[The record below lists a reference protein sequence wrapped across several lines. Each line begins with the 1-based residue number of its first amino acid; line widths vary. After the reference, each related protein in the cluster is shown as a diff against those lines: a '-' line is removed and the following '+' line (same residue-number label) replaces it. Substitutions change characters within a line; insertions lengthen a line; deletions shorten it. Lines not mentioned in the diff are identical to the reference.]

1 MSFAQ
6 ANTARTQAAQP
17 PVSFGAASRAAG
29 VEQRG
34 QRRARANW
42 ASRLINAAGTVNTG
56 RVCDVSEGGF
66 GLLSPVNMSVGSMLE
81 VALAVPMDKDGKRS
95 VPVRC
100 RVRVVFCAF
109 VGAQSRL
116 GVQFIALPMA
126 TRIAIRQYVLSHA

>member
-1 MSFAQ
+1 MSSLAD
-6 ANTARTQAAQP
+6 AAKP
-17 PVSFGAASRAAG
+17 SSAPLAGSAVRAAG
-29 VEQRG
+29 IDSR
-34 QRRARANW
+34 RHARARAHW
-42 ASRLINAAGTVNTG
+42 PARLINGSGTIHSG
-56 RVCDVSEGGF
+56 WVCDVSEGGF